1 MLLGK
6 FWRLIRFE
14 AGTYWSRDLLW
25 LGRFFSLG
33 QIYIFLYLERYVA
46 GVVGMLFLGCFV
58 AECLVFRMFFF
69 GDVFYFGVPCWRY
82 TEAML
87 ALNVEKI
94 CGRDA

>member
-6 FWRLIRFE
+6 FGRLIRFE
-14 AGTYWSRDLLW
+14 AETYWSRDLLW

-58 AECLVFRMFFF
+58 AECLVFRMF
-69 GDVFYFGVPCWRY
+69 YFW
-82 TEAML
+82 
-87 ALNVEKI
+87 
-94 CGRDA
+94 GRFVLGRFLFWCTVLEVYRSNASS